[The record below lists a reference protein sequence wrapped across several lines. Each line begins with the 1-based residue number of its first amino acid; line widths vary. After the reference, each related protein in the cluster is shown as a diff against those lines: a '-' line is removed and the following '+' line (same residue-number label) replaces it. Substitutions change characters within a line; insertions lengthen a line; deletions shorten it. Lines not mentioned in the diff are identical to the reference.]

1 MFDIPY
7 PTLYILRVYCN
18 TVILS
23 DNYYSLVSNYVSMFG
38 CVGQPSTNEHDDDD
52 DNDDDDD
59 DDDKFTAK
67 LFAGAFKHNRY

>member
-1 MFDIPY
+1 
-7 PTLYILRVYCN
+7 
-18 TVILS
+18 
-23 DNYYSLVSNYVSMFG
+23 MFG